1 MSFGGVLRTGIRAL
15 DEALGRSGFPR
26 GKVIEI
32 FGPEACG
39 KTTLALQLV
48 AQTQAAGGT
57 ALFVD
62 ADHAFDADYARRLGV
77 VTESLLL
84 SQPDNGEQAIQVA
97 AGLLRTFALDL
108 IVVDSV
114 AALSPERDDGDA
126 EAAVA
131 LHGEMVSRGLRKLFW
146 LAARSDASLVLLNH
160 GRARTPIDGNESGL
174 PSGGQSVALYSS
186 LRLRLSIMAEDA
198 KGCRVRVRV
207 VKNRLWECWPEVDLF
222 LRYGSG
228 FSSEPA
234 VSRKPVRPETET
246 GDPVLRWK
254 AHSTRG

>member
-1 MSFGGVLRTGIRAL
+1 MSFSGILRTGIRAL
-15 DEALGRSGFPR
+15 DEALGRGGFPR

-39 KTTLALQLV
+39 KTTLALHLV

-57 ALFVD
+57 ALFID
-62 ADHAFDADYARRLGV
+62 ADHAFDPGYAHRLGV

-84 SQPDNGEQAIQVA
+84 SQPASGDQAIQMA

-114 AALSPERDDGDA
+114 AALSPEQDDGDA
-126 EAAVA
+126 EAAVT
-131 LHGEMVSRGLRKLFW
+131 LHGELVSRGLRKLFW

-160 GRARTPIDGNESGL
+160 GRTRTPADGNDSDL
-174 PSGGQSVALYSS
+174 GGHSVALYSS
-186 LRLRLSIMAEDA
+186 LRLRMAILAEDA
-198 KGCRVRVRV
+198 KGSRVRVRV
-207 VKNRLWECWPEVDLF
+207 VKNRLWESWPEVDLY

-228 FSSEPA
+228 FGSEP
-234 VSRKPVRPETET
+234 SIPRKPARPETET
-246 GDPVLRWK
+246 TDPVLSGK